1 MNDNNNI
8 INDNNNIINDN
19 NNIINDNDNII
30 NDNDNNNINNLN
42 ELEIINHLNEVYWN
56 NYIIKKKILDY
67 FTHLYD
73 EFNKYIL
80 EIQNKISNYNTIINF
95 HEYTYIKENINHYSN
110 EILNNINNFKNIIN
124 DLENDILFYKIKN
137 YVNYFTINYISSEIY
152 NLQQIIYNNNKI
164 KNRIVRWNSKSFNNL
179 NLFEINL
186 NNILTLSNN

>member
-8 INDNNNIINDN
+8 M
-19 NNIINDNDNII
+19 
-30 NDNDNNNINNLN
+30 NDNNNINNLN

-124 DLENDILFYKIKN
+124 DLENDILFYKI
-137 YVNYFTINYISSEIY
+137 Y
-152 NLQQIIYNNNKI
+152 NLQKIIYNNNKI